1 MNSGLRSATIYLP
14 IVKTEG
20 IYKMK
25 KEDDRDALVAEALAL
40 IKEAAPEDIQ
50 KALAAA
56 LALKIA

>member
-1 MNSGLRSATIYLP
+1 
-14 IVKTEG
+14 
-20 IYKMK
+20 MK